1 MYLDEAHNFLNLPYP
16 LEDML
21 AEARGY
27 RLAMTLAHQ
36 YLRQLPKELE
46 EGISTNART
55 KIFFNASPEDA
66 RHLARHTEPRL
77 TAHDLSNLDAFHA
90 VVRPVLH
97 GAEAPAFTVVTEQ
110 LPPPVPGRARQIRTA
125 ARRNA
130 RPLRVPT
137 QKKPTGPTSDP
148 RRNSAS
154 D

>member
-1 MYLDEAHNFLNLPYP
+1 
-16 LEDML
+16 ML

-27 RLAMTLAHQ
+27 RLSMTLAHQ

-90 VVRPVLH
+90 VLRPVLH
-97 GAEAPAFTVVTEQ
+97 GAEAPAFTAITEP
-110 LPPPVPGRARQIRTA
+110 LPPAIPGRAKQIRAA

-130 RPLRVPT
+130 RPRPAST
-137 QKKPTGPTSDP
+137 RTATGEQAADP
-148 RRNSAS
+148 RRPS
-154 D
+154 